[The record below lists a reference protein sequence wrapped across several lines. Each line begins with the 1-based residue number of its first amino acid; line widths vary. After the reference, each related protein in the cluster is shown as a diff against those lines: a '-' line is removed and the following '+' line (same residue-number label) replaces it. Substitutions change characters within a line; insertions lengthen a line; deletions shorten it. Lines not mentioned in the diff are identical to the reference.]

1 MFIIAAFSQQRSID
15 REINMLHRRIKT
27 LKIFHHQ
34 QNIHHSTSVFDLQK
48 YVSRERCC
56 ENLKYFCH
64 CLVLT
69 FENHE
74 AAEVEEVRNE
84 SDFPIHFETC
94 NNTTKLNT
102 AERGDELKCFEA
114 SNTRY
119 PSNHTSNLSR
129 ARAAKY
135 GVYTCSGAILNSA
148 TLFLPKG
155 KEREVALSSTISN
168 P

>member
-1 MFIIAAFSQQRSID
+1 MRVIAAFSQQRSIE

-34 QNIHHSTSVFDLQK
+34 QNIHHSTSVFDLQN
-48 YVSRERCC
+48 VSRERCC

-84 SDFPIHFETC
+84 SDFC

-135 GVYTCSGAILNSA
+135 GVYTCSSAILNSA
-148 TLFLPKG
+148 TLFLPKS
-155 KEREVALSSTISN
+155 KEREVALSSTISI